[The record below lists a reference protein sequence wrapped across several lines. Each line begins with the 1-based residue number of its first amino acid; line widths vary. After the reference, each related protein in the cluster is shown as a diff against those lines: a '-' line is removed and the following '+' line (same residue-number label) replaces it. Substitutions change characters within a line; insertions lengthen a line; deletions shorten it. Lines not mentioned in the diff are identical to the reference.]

1 MASTGQATMDTTAA
15 VTQHST
21 NITPTKSPHAANP
34 IESPE
39 DAATTFTEQ
48 DAPLLRLPGEI
59 RNRIY
64 HEVFRTTFNKLEAN
78 KEAHERYDPKVLR
91 PALAGLIACRQIH
104 QEATPILFR
113 TYVADK
119 PYWCV
124 RHDVDMTNFFERVKS
139 FCQTMKRY
147 APQARFG
154 VESAA
159 FSPDEAKAFVE
170 EVARQSAQVAI
181 LRFEEPISCP
191 SRTASCALSGDHV
204 RACATVIVQRPG
216 MSTGS

>member
-1 MASTGQATMDTTAA
+1 
-15 VTQHST
+15 
-21 NITPTKSPHAANP
+21 
-34 IESPE
+34 
-39 DAATTFTEQ
+39 
-48 DAPLLRLPGEI
+48 
-59 RNRIY
+59 
-64 HEVFRTTFNKLEAN
+64 
-78 KEAHERYDPKVLR
+78 
-91 PALAGLIACRQIH
+91 
-104 QEATPILFR
+104 
-113 TYVADK
+113 
-119 PYWCV
+119 
-124 RHDVDMTNFFERVKS
+124 MTNFFERVKS